1 MSLQNR
7 VPPEETEE
15 RLHTRPGRRRTG
27 REARERKREKERE
40 RGFLFKRGVFVHTRA
55 HNARKRE
62 TAMETSS
69 YDKSQIFWALC
80 YGLAY
85 LVFAATTVISNK
97 HLITNTNFHSAI
109 FVSSLGSWFGW
120 IVSLGMV
127 WSKRTTLVHNLTLKE
142 WTVSVLPIG
151 LATACSLA
159 AANVAYFYLSL
170 AFIQVLKAFAP
181 VITFGVLIAFG
192 LDRHNTKILVAL
204 CVIVFGSLIACYGEM
219 HFTLMGL
226 LCMLIAEVSE
236 ALRSVGI
243 QLLLVNRKMGLI
255 EGMYYFC
262 PATLIFLTFLTAIF
276 EGQNLFS
283 REHVQVMH
291 EYWYLFCISAGLG
304 FLVTLSGLGVVQN
317 AGATLFKAMSQI
329 KNACIILFAVVAY
342 GETLTWMEVVGY
354 GLAVAGFAMF
364 NVAKNRDME
373 EVRMQKGIREETLGK
388 EGEGTITTPLLGDPS
403 SRDRG

>member
-1 MSLQNR
+1 MSPIINR
-7 VPPEETEE
+7 GETAQVRVDELRGKQE
-15 RLHTRPGRRRTG
+15 RERERERERR
-27 REARERKREKERE
+27 ERERKKES
-40 RGFLFKRGVFVHTRA
+40 GKQNVKKGGLFKRIIRSHAPTEE
-55 HNARKRE
+55 N
-62 TAMETSS
+62 AMETSS

-192 LDRHNTKILVAL
+192 LDRHNTKILVA
-204 CVIVFGSLIACYGEM
+204 SL
-219 HFTLMGL
+219 
-226 LCMLIAEVSE
+226 V
-236 ALRSVGI
+236 R
-243 QLLLVNRKMGLI
+243 
-255 EGMYYFC
+255 
-262 PATLIFLTFLTAIF
+262 P
-276 EGQNLFS
+276 S
-283 REHVQVMH
+283 R
-291 EYWYLFCISAGLG
+291 
-304 FLVTLSGLGVVQN
+304 
-317 AGATLFKAMSQI
+317 
-329 KNACIILFAVVAY
+329 
-342 GETLTWMEVVGY
+342 
-354 GLAVAGFAMF
+354 
-364 NVAKNRDME
+364 
-373 EVRMQKGIREETLGK
+373 
-388 EGEGTITTPLLGDPS
+388 
-403 SRDRG
+403 